1 MSATNNRY
9 YPEGTDLTYTNI
21 THAQERDLFAKAK
34 AGDKEAH
41 DFLITNH
48 LLFAANE
55 GRKWSRGK
63 LPEDEVISAANEAL
77 MIAFGRF
84 DPSRDNRFSSFLRP
98 FIRGAIATLWR
109 SKNAVDTPEGGHS
122 GVPLEDG
129 RIGTAAE
136 FVVGGLNGE
145 SSPEDTLI
153 KRPRRH
159 REPSEEQTVE
169 QDEHAEFLLKLLE
182 SAKDCLT
189 EQEALV
195 IQLYYGEERMTLDD
209 IAVKIELKDRRYVHQ
224 IKNRAIEK
232 LRKRM
237 ARSMAETGVDR

>member
-9 YPEGTDLTYTNI
+9 YREGTDLTYTNI
-21 THAQERDLFAKAK
+21 THDQERDLFIKAR
-34 AGDKEAH
+34 AGDREAS

-77 MIAFGRF
+77 MQAFGRF
-84 DPSRDNRFSSFLRP
+84 DHTRPNRFSSFLRP

-122 GVPLEDG
+122 GLPLDDNHGRSVADTVLEGVPDPDD
-129 RIGTAAE
+129 IM
-136 FVVGGLNGE
+136 V
-145 SSPEDTLI
+145 
-153 KRPRRH
+153 KRPRKRH
-159 REPSEEQTVE
+159 DPSEEQTIE

-189 EQEALV
+189 EQEAQV
-195 IQLYYGEERMTLDD
+195 VRLYFGEERMTLDD
-209 IAVKIELKDRRYVHQ
+209 IAVKIDLKDRRYAHQ

-237 ARSMAETGVDR
+237 ARSMSEAGVDR

>member
-1 MSATNNRY
+1 MNNKY
-9 YPEGTDLTYTNI
+9 YREGTDLTYVNI
-21 THAQERDLFAKAK
+21 THDQERDLFIKAR
-34 AGDKEAH
+34 AGDQEAA

-77 MIAFGRF
+77 MTAFTRF
-84 DPSRDNRFSSFLRP
+84 DHTWNNRFSSFIRP

-122 GVPLEDG
+122 GVPLDDSD
-129 RIGTAAE
+129 R
-136 FVVGGLNGE
+136 GGFSGAVPAE
-145 SSPEDTLI
+145 SSDSSQDEILT
-153 KRPRRH
+153 KRQKKR

-169 QDEHAEFLLKLLE
+169 QDEHAEFLLKLLD

-189 EQEALV
+189 EPEALV
-195 IQLYYGEERMTLDD
+195 IRLYYGEERLTLDD
-209 IAVKIELKDRRYVHQ
+209 IAVKINLKDRRYVHQ
-224 IKNRAIEK
+224 IKTKAIEK
-232 LRKRM
+232 LKKRLSK
-237 ARSMAETGVDR
+237 SMADAGVER